1 METINKEQLL
11 ITLQQAGYSKQEAE
25 MIIEGMQDVQT
36 GKVYTAEE
44 AYKKLF
50 LKKEKTYA

>member
-25 MIIEGMQDVQT
+25 MIIEWMQDVQT